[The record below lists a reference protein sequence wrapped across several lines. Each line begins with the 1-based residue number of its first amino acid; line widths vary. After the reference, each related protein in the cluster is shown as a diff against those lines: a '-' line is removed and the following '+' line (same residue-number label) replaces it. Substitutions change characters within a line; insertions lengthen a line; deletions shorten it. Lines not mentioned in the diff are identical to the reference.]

1 VSGVRIPAPP
11 PSSGGRPRR
20 TRTAET
26 PYRKLKPNA
35 LYRLA
40 RAALQGPCALPRGSR
55 VLVAC
60 SGGPDSLALLHV
72 LAELAKPFRLTL
84 AVAHLDHGVRG
95 ARGAADAR
103 FVARK
108 AHALGLDSMIEVS
121 SRPAKASEDALRKVR
136 HAFLARAARELSCDA
151 IALGHTADDQAETVL
166 LRLVRGT
173 GLTGLAAM
181 RARRG
186 RVIRPLLEAARADVL
201 AYLAHRELTPRRDET
216 NADPAFARNFVR
228 AEILPKLAHLNPR
241 ITRVL
246 AGVAERAARHA
257 EFVQEQAA
265 QAVRACAVRA
275 KPGQIRLVAP
285 KLLAYHRVVREAV
298 FAQVVRRLAGPGTG
312 LTRRHLSALEALVTE
327 GHEGA
332 RTALPG
338 GIQVLIGRGRICFET
353 TRARG
358 RAEGS

>member
-1 VSGVRIPAPP
+1 VKR
-11 PSSGGRPRR
+11 
-20 TRTAET
+20 
-26 PYRKLKPNA
+26 
-35 LYRLA
+35 
-40 RAALQGPCALPRGSR
+40 
-55 VLVAC
+55 
-60 SGGPDSLALLHV
+60 
-72 LAELAKPFRLTL
+72 
-84 AVAHLDHGVRG
+84 
-95 ARGAADAR
+95 
-103 FVARK
+103 
-108 AHALGLDSMIEVS
+108 
-121 SRPAKASEDALRKVR
+121 ASEDALRKVR
-136 HAFLARAARELSCDA
+136 HAFLARAARDLSCDA

-186 RVIRPLLEAARADVL
+186 RVIRPLLEAGRADVL
-201 AYLAHRELTPRRDET
+201 AYLADRNLTARRDET

-241 ITRVL
+241 IARVL
-246 AGVAERAARHA
+246 AGVADRAARHA

-265 QAVRACAVRA
+265 QAVRACAVRG

-338 GIQVLIGRGRICFET
+338 GIQVLVGRGRICFET
-353 TRARG
+353 KRARG
-358 RAEGS
+358 RAGGS